1 MKPVIGYQFHEQIYV
16 TSRTLVYRALRE
28 SDQKPVVV
36 KLSRHLYPSFRELAQ
51 YRNAYTLS
59 DALVFEDATTQAT

>member
-1 MKPVIGYQFHEQIYV
+1 MKPVTGYHFHKQIYV
-16 TSRTLVYRALRE
+16 SFRTLIYRALRE

-36 KLSRHLYPSFRELAQ
+36 KLCRHLYPTFSELAQ